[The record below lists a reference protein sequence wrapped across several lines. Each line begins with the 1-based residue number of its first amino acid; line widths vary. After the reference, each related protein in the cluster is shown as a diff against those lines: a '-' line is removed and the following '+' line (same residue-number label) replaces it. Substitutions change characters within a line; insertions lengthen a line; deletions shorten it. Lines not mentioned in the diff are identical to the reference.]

1 MKCPTL
7 IPTLTCI
14 RVKLFG
20 GTVPPPKKLF
30 EGTVPLNNF
39 FLPEARSWKFHFSKE
54 KVIYQMKNLGIR
66 LWRFTLESEVV
77 AALTVQGRLAKNK
90 ESLPP

>member
-30 EGTVPLNNF
+30 EGTVPLAKMLENMA
-39 FLPEARSWKFHFSKE
+39 PWKIGHPRK
-54 KVIYQMKNLGIR
+54 
-66 LWRFTLESEVV
+66 
-77 AALTVQGRLAKNK
+77 QGTRK
-90 ESLPP
+90 